1 MNTVDFKL
9 VSNTAVSGITLV
21 YALNEDAYNYLCD
34 EDIAVMDNGAAPI
47 DTDTVGDFISDSSW
61 SQLECELVWCI

>member
-1 MNTVDFKL
+1 MNTVDFRL

-34 EDIAVMDNGAAPI
+34 EDITVMDNGAAPI
-47 DTDTVGDFISDSSW
+47 DSDNVGDFISDSSW
-61 SQLECELVWCI
+61 SQLECELV